1 MARRGSQQPRER
13 YQARVNLHD
22 GMGDL
27 WEYVMSHPERSRV
40 HALIVAATLGA
51 RLARG
56 AAEGALSIIAGGSTV
71 APSAQSSAAMPATPP
86 EVGTASRNLDPVDA
100 ARVTAGLAGWDLS
113 TDFDAVAPMQ

>member
-1 MARRGSQQPRER
+1 MARRDSQPRER

-27 WEYVMSHPERSRV
+27 WEYVISHPERSRV

-56 AAEGALSIIAGGSTV
+56 AAESALSLVGGAATTTTRAASPAAQPAKPAES
-71 APSAQSSAAMPATPP
+71 APGPRS
-86 EVGTASRNLDPVDA
+86 LDPVDA
-100 ARVTAGLAGWDLS
+100 LHASAGLAGWDLS
-113 TDFDAVAPMQ
+113 SDFDAVAPMQ